1 MLTTEGEL
9 MQATAGFFVI
19 DFILRPF
26 LKIYQKMPLMIF
38 LILLVVYG
46 LIAYLVW
53 KSAFKAEQQY

>member
-1 MLTTEGEL
+1 MLTTEGSS

-26 LKIYQKMPLMIF
+26 LKIYQKMPLVIF

>member
-1 MLTTEGEL
+1 

>member
-1 MLTTEGEL
+1 MLTTEDSS

-26 LKIYQKMPLMIF
+26 LKIYQKMPLVIF

>member
-1 MLTTEGEL
+1 MLTTEGNS

-26 LKIYQKMPLMIF
+26 LKIYQKMPLVIF